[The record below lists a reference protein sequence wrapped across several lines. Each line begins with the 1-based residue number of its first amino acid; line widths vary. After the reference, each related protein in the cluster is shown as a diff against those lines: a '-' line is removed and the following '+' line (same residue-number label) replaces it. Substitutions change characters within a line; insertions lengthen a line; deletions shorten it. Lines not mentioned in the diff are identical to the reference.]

1 MRFGPSFVRGELVL
15 AVVAVLGAVP
25 AAAQQ
30 RAQRSGQPVGAADPR
45 YAQTEKPPLHAKHWL
60 AITGKPLSATAGAIV
75 FAKGGN
81 AVDAAVAMLAAGCT
95 MWDTLSCGGE
105 TQALIYDPHTRKVIG
120 IDALGVAPTGAT
132 AAFYRSKGYRYPP
145 EYGPL
150 AAVTPGT
157 VGGLLTMLAEY
168 GRLSL
173 KDVLAPAIQ
182 MADGYPIEAELS
194 HTIEHYKGWIK
205 KWKYT
210 PAIMLPHA
218 GRAYEAPEPGEIFV
232 QKDLATT
239 WRKLVETEQAA
250 LKHGKTRKQAIY
262 AAYDRFYKGDIAREL
277 VRGAREDGALFTMQ
291 DLANWKVRIE
301 EPLHVTY
308 EGIEVYKL
316 PIWEQGPAM
325 LESLEMLSNTNVKDM
340 GYNSPRYIHT
350 LYQVM
355 NLAFAD
361 RDFYYGD
368 PYFPPAEPV
377 KGLLSPD
384 YAKSRFAQIDWAH
397 NDSTVKPGD
406 PYPYQH
412 ETNPFASLLAQW
424 KVSEPTAPNGTPGGQ
439 QDRPVAPPMPKPAAG
454 SQSPPPNDTSVRES
468 GALEFLSNDATAQD
482 TALATDFYSGTT
494 SIEAADAEGWVVSV
508 TPSGGWVPAVI
519 AGRTGIGLSQRAQS
533 FVTDSADGPF
543 NVIEPGK
550 KPRVTLTPTLALKD
564 GKPFLA
570 FAVQGGDSQDQNL
583 LQFFLNVVDFGMTVQ
598 QACEAPNFN
607 SYQMHSSFGQHE
619 SQPGRMLVA
628 TSLPDSTR
636 EALRQMGYHLVFAE
650 RTSGPINAIY
660 FDAAHHSMWGG
671 SSNHGEDYGIAW

>member
-30 RAQRSGQPVGAADPR
+30 RAHRSGQPVGAADPR

-105 TQALIYDPHTRKVIG
+105 TQALIYNPHTRKVIG
-120 IDALGVAPTGAT
+120 LDALGVAPTGAT

-205 KWKYT
+205 KWKYA

-250 LKHGKTRKQAIY
+250 LTHGKTRKQAIY

-377 KGLLSPD
+377 EGLLSK
-384 YAKSRFAQIDWAH
+384 A
-397 NDSTVKPGD
+397 
-406 PYPYQH
+406 
-412 ETNPFASLLAQW
+412 
-424 KVSEPTAPNGTPGGQ
+424 
-439 QDRPVAPPMPKPAAG
+439 
-454 SQSPPPNDTSVRES
+454 
-468 GALEFLSNDATAQD
+468 
-482 TALATDFYSGTT
+482 
-494 SIEAADAEGWVVSV
+494 
-508 TPSGGWVPAVI
+508 
-519 AGRTGIGLSQRAQS
+519 
-533 FVTDSADGPF
+533 
-543 NVIEPGK
+543 
-550 KPRVTLTPTLALKD
+550 
-564 GKPFLA
+564 
-570 FAVQGGDSQDQNL
+570 
-583 LQFFLNVVDFGMTVQ
+583 
-598 QACEAPNFN
+598 
-607 SYQMHSSFGQHE
+607 
-619 SQPGRMLVA
+619 
-628 TSLPDSTR
+628 
-636 EALRQMGYHLVFAE
+636 
-650 RTSGPINAIY
+650 
-660 FDAAHHSMWGG
+660 
-671 SSNHGEDYGIAW
+671 